1 MSITETKSAHPHA
14 LHAPAADRIATADH
28 PRSDRRPGE
37 IGVDNP
43 RGAALRASFPT
54 PSRPCSAQG
63 GHLHHAAP
71 FDAHGHGRPAQASGH
86 GRVACRAQPMSG
98 SLADHARPAG
108 SSKPLGPPSSN
119 GGQAET
125 LLARLDGALDRYREQ
140 DGAAAAHTIVV
151 IGERVLVRDC
161 LAQCLQLA
169 YAHHDVLAF
178 SSLATW
184 LERQG
189 DHPLPSVILLFT
201 HGRRRNAAN
210 LADEIEVLGKVAV
223 SVPVIVV
230 SDVEDGDRIMEAL
243 EKGVRGYIPTSMAFS
258 VAIEAVRLVE
268 AGGTFVPVSSLLAS
282 RRDTAA
288 NGNSMFTARQIMVVE
303 ALHRGKANK
312 QIAYELNMRESTV
325 KVHIRHIMK
334 KLNARNRT
342 EVAVMTSNLF
352 DDHVDEQDGF
362 EL

>member
-1 MSITETKSAHPHA
+1 MR
-14 LHAPAADRIATADH
+14 PAESSNPGSRARAD
-28 PRSDRRPGE
+28 
-37 IGVDNP
+37 GVD
-43 RGAALRASFPT
+43 
-54 PSRPCSAQG
+54 
-63 GHLHHAAP
+63 
-71 FDAHGHGRPAQASGH
+71 
-86 GRVACRAQPMSG
+86 
-98 SLADHARPAG
+98 
-108 SSKPLGPPSSN
+108 
-119 GGQAET
+119 AEA
-125 LLARLDGALDRYREQ
+125 LLARLDDAGDR
-140 DGAAAAHTIVV
+140 GHKHGPVIVV

-169 YAHHDVLAF
+169 YTHHAVVAF
-178 SSLATW
+178 SSLAAW
-184 LERQG
+184 LDQQG
-189 DHPLPSVILLFT
+189 DYPLPSVILLFT
-201 HGRRRNAAN
+201 HGRRRAAAN
-210 LADEIEVLGKVAV
+210 LADEIEALGKVAV

-282 RRDTAA
+282 RRDTSA
-288 NGNSMFTARQIMVVE
+288 NGNNMFTARQIMVVE

-342 EVAVMTSNLF
+342 EVAVMTSSLF
-352 DDHVDEQDGF
+352 DDHVDGQSGSEP
-362 EL
+362 

>member
-1 MSITETKSAHPHA
+1 
-14 LHAPAADRIATADH
+14 
-28 PRSDRRPGE
+28 
-37 IGVDNP
+37 V
-43 RGAALRASFPT
+43 
-54 PSRPCSAQG
+54 
-63 GHLHHAAP
+63 
-71 FDAHGHGRPAQASGH
+71 
-86 GRVACRAQPMSG
+86 
-98 SLADHARPAG
+98 
-108 SSKPLGPPSSN
+108 SSKPAGPSHPASVEARSLLSRLG
-119 GGQAET
+119 
-125 LLARLDGALDRYREQ
+125 DALDQ
-140 DGAAAAHTIVV
+140 DERGDEAAARAIVV

-161 LAQCLQLA
+161 LVQCLKLA
-169 YAHHDVLAF
+169 YTHHDVLAF
-178 SSLATW
+178 PTLAIW
-184 LERQG
+184 LEQQG
-189 DHPLPSVILLFT
+189 DFPLPSVILLFT
-201 HGRRRNAAN
+201 QGRRRSSTN
-210 LADEIEVLGKVAV
+210 LADEVEVLGKVAI

-230 SDVEDGDRIMEAL
+230 SDVEDGDRIMQAL

-282 RRDTAA
+282 RRDSAA

-352 DDHVDEQDGF
+352 DDHIDEQDGAGM
-362 EL
+362 